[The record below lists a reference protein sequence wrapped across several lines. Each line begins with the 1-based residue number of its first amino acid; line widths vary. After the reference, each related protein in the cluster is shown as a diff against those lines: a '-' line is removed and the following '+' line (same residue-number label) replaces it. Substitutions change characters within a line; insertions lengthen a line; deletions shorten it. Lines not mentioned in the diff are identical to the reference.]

1 MNDPNRK
8 LLVDAARVLQPLLG
22 DLVFVGGCATG
33 LLISDPAAADV
44 RPTKDVDAIAEIGR
58 TRSTF
63 SSPIGF
69 VPSDWPRT
77 LVRAHRLA
85 AGARVI

>member
-33 LLISDPAAADV
+33 LLISDPAAGDV
-44 RPTKDVDAIAEIGR
+44 RPTKSA
-58 TRSTF
+58 
-63 SSPIGF
+63 
-69 VPSDWPRT
+69 
-77 LVRAHRLA
+77 
-85 AGARVI
+85 

>member
-1 MNDPNRK
+1 MNDPNRR

-44 RPTKDVDAIAEIGR
+44 RPTKGPAARDRRRRPGLY
-58 TRSTF
+58 
-63 SSPIGF
+63 SSSGCRWSSI
-69 VPSDWPRT
+69 S
-77 LVRAHRLA
+77 LV
-85 AGARVI
+85 